1 MKSIRVKEEVWEILR
16 QLSKEKNKSLTH
28 ILEGA
33 LEKYIEEIFR
43 KRAVEKLRNLPNL
56 SLGKEIFT
64 QEEIYEDRY

>member
-28 ILEGA
+28 ILEEA

>member
-1 MKSIRVKEEVWEILR
+1 VKSIRVKEEVWEILR
-16 QLSKEKNKSLTH
+16 QLSKEKNKPLTH
-28 ILEGA
+28 ILEEA

-64 QEEIYEDRY
+64 REEIYEDRY